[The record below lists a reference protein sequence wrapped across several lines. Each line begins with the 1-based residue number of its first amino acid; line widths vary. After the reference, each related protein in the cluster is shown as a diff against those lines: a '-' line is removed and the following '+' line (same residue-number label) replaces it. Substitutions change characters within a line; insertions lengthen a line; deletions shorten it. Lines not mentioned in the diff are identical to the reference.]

1 MVSTVCLEASVLHMQ
16 RRDEDTRFWPVRE
29 VIVCVQ
35 VPNTI
40 DDQGRA
46 VRVTL
51 SCGHTSILTGEHV
64 GVQELPCRICGLK
77 LPVRKK
83 RTRF

>member
-1 MVSTVCLEASVLHMQ
+1 MLPTVCLEASVLHMQ

-40 DDQGRA
+40 DDEFRA
-46 VRVTL
+46 IRVTL
-51 SCGHTSILTGEHV
+51 SCGHRSILTGEHV
-64 GVQELPCRICGLK
+64 EAQELPCRICGLK
-77 LPVRKK
+77 LPVRQK
-83 RTRF
+83 RPTL